1 MDNENTILDSNNVPD
16 AQEKMNNTP
25 AAGKG
30 KVGFGE
36 RAAYAAGGAVV
47 GAGLTAAGQAMAD
60 TAKTAKLD
68 DNADDDNAPAAN
80 IDQAQTDDEQAA
92 AAAANQSVTVEAGG
106 ATVRVIGDAEVEVAN
121 SSSVHITGD
130 ADVEV
135 VNGSVRVTAAHND
148 NDNDNDALRYDNA
161 AGTTVHVHTASV
173 APEQAAPDPEEAI
186 VATATGVRVA
196 QVSDDMSFSQ
206 AFADARAQVG
216 PGGVFEWHGRAYGT
230 YYKDEWDQMTPA
242 ERAEYQASIDY
253 NDVLSDSAEAQH
265 HNDVA
270 QHNAHGS
277 NAHLPSHSSSHHS
290 SHEDHQAQADPA
302 YDTQNV
308 ETDDVDVRV
317 LEVGQTDL
325 NEDGIPE
332 NAAVLEI
339 SGRQVLIVDVD
350 QDGTADAAFR
360 ENNGEIEGADLTG
373 QGIPMPDQ
381 SDGDIYMSQADSA
394 PDYMNDAN
402 VGMYEA

>member
-16 AQEKMNNTP
+16 AQEKMNSNP

-60 TAKTAKLD
+60 TAKAAKLD
-68 DNADDDNAPAAN
+68 DNADDNAPAAN
-80 IDQAQTDDEQAA
+80 TDQAQADDEQAVA
-92 AAAANQSVTVEAGG
+92 VAANQSVTVEADG
-106 ATVRVIGDAEVEVAN
+106 ATVRVTGDAEVEVAN

-135 VNGSVRVTAAHND
+135 ANGSVRVTAAH
-148 NDNDNDALRYDNA
+148 AANA
-161 AGTTVHVHTASV
+161 QEQPAAAPAVLAHTAST
-173 APEQAAPDPEEAI
+173 AAEQAAPDPEEAI

-360 ENNGEIEGADLTG
+360 ENNGEIEGADLSG

-381 SDGDIYMSQADSA
+381 SDGDAYMAQADSA

>member
-16 AQEKMNNTP
+16 AQENVNNTP
-25 AAGKG
+25 AAGKS
-30 KVGFGE
+30 KVGLGE

-60 TAKTAKLD
+60 TAKAAKLD
-68 DNADDDNAPAAN
+68 DADDDNAPAAN
-80 IDQAQTDDEQAA
+80 TDQAQTDDEQAA
-92 AAAANQSVTVEAGG
+92 VDAANQSVTVEAGG
-106 ATVRVIGDAEVEVAN
+106 ATVRVTGDAEVEVAN
-121 SSSVHITGD
+121 NSSVYITGD

-135 VNGSVRVTAAHND
+135 ANGSVRVTAAHND
-148 NDNDNDALRYDNA
+148 NDNDALRYDNA
-161 AGTTVHVHTASV
+161 ADTTVHVHTAST
-173 APEQAAPDPEEAI
+173 AAEQAAPDPEEAI

-360 ENNGEIEGADLTG
+360 ENNGEIEGADLSG

-381 SDGDIYMSQADSA
+381 SDGDAYMAQADSA

>member
-16 AQEKMNNTP
+16 AQENVNNIP

-60 TAKTAKLD
+60 TAKAAKLD
-68 DNADDDNAPAAN
+68 DNADDNAPAAN
-80 IDQAQTDDEQAA
+80 TDQAQADDEQAA
-92 AAAANQSVTVEAGG
+92 EAAANQSVTVETDG
-106 ATVRVIGDAEVEVAN
+106 ATVRVTGDAEVEVAN

-135 VNGSVRVTAAHND
+135 ANGSVRVTAAHND
-148 NDNDNDALRYDNA
+148 NDNA
-161 AGTTVHVHTASV
+161 AGATVHVHTASA

-277 NAHLPSHSSSHHS
+277 SAHQPSHSSSHHS

-308 ETDDVDVRV
+308 EATDDVDVRV

-332 NAAVLEI
+332 NAAMLEI

-360 ENNGEIEGADLTG
+360 ENNGEIEGADLSG

-381 SDGDIYMSQADSA
+381 SDGDAYMAQADSA